1 MKGVPMATVTEAA
14 LQGEWFYVE
23 EDQPLD
29 RTSPEFFI
37 LREGIVRSSRNL
49 DVAGTYEIAHDRAV
63 LTFSRRGRSDFV
75 MTLYAAGDVF
85 DETTPSLPADATY
98 RFQGIVEPVSYYG
111 TFVRRLAD
119 YSGTTEVWR
128 RVR

>member
-1 MKGVPMATVTEAA
+1 MATVTEAA

-63 LTFSRRGRSDFV
+63 LTFSRRGQSDFV
-75 MTLYAAGDVF
+75 MILHAAGDLF
-85 DETTPSLPADATY
+85 DETTPSVPAEQAAQ
-98 RFQGIVEPVSYYG
+98 R
-111 TFVRRLAD
+111 
-119 YSGTTEVWR
+119 TTLR
-128 RVR
+128 